1 MSQYKGLVIVVGS
14 INLDLVSKVPHF
26 PKPGETVRGV
36 AFDSHSGG
44 KGANQAVAV
53 ARLQHPVEMI
63 GMVGNDRI
71 GEELLENLK
80 REGVG
85 ISHVG
90 IVTGSSGTATVLVDS
105 D

>member
-1 MSQYKGLVIVVGS
+1 MCPLVHL
-14 INLDLVSKVPHF
+14 N
-26 PKPGETVRGV
+26 
-36 AFDSHSGG
+36 

-85 ISHVG
+85 VSHVG
-90 IVTGSSGTATVLVDS
+90 IVAGSSGTPTISQSVIECELCVDAPAQFANLAFS
-105 D
+105 A